1 MASFK
6 ERAEQ
11 KRREN
16 SLKSKHINALDNSVD
31 DTIKQNDEK
40 LNPIAMREAKNVV
53 GGGALEKIPVDLIDL
68 SPYQPR
74 IITNKVL
81 DSLIPLAKDIERNG
95 QLYPITLRQKGQRY
109 ELIGGERRF
118 RAIKDILELEHITA
132 IIKSNISDEKA
143 AIQAFSDNM
152 NREDLSDYE
161 NITQIKQICDE
172 FGYPFDNTDFVTE
185 KFSIDKNRYFRLK
198 YILDLPVFMLDDL
211 SIEPDLIS
219 GYIAQEVKIEINKQ
233 LESKP
238 EAEIMDLLRKTWA
251 VYVEEFKKT
260 GKRNKSFVIALSG
273 RSEVSNTSAS
283 DENDSPKENYRSNIP
298 KERSKIDFKTE
309 NGVKFGSMR
318 SEKGTQGKSILKLRI
333 SLDSDLDEEKTRKIE
348 QFFNDLNK

>member
-118 RAIKDILELEHITA
+118 RAIKDILKLEHITA
-132 IIKSNISDEKA
+132 IIKSNIRKS
-143 AIQAFSDNM
+143 S
-152 NREDLSDYE
+152 
-161 NITQIKQICDE
+161 
-172 FGYPFDNTDFVTE
+172 YP
-185 KFSIDKNRYFRLK
+185 
-198 YILDLPVFMLDDL
+198 
-211 SIEPDLIS
+211 
-219 GYIAQEVKIEINKQ
+219 G
-233 LESKP
+233 
-238 EAEIMDLLRKTWA
+238 
-251 VYVEEFKKT
+251 
-260 GKRNKSFVIALSG
+260 
-273 RSEVSNTSAS
+273 
-283 DENDSPKENYRSNIP
+283 
-298 KERSKIDFKTE
+298 
-309 NGVKFGSMR
+309 
-318 SEKGTQGKSILKLRI
+318 
-333 SLDSDLDEEKTRKIE
+333 
-348 QFFNDLNK
+348 FF